1 MKSNKGNTGSKGHQ
15 SNKNNKRNHNKSNKQ
30 KRQELKEARRSRAEK
45 QAKRIRTKTLPA
57 NAIAV
62 DHSQLAP
69 NNSYSLPP
77 DFYVDRPFTCRDC
90 GKQEVWTAEQQKW
103 WCEVAKGSV
112 WSTAIRCRPCRKIER
127 DRKAEARR
135 VHLEGVR
142 RKALERSA
150 LTDPDS

>member
-1 MKSNKGNTGSKGHQ
+1 MKSS
-15 SNKNNKRNHNKSNKQ
+15 KSNKQ

-45 QAKRIRTKTLPA
+45 QAKRIKAHRAKTLPA
-57 NAIAV
+57 GTIPV

-69 NNSYSLPP
+69 NNSYSIPP

-90 GKQEVWTAEQQKW
+90 GKEEIWTAEQQKW
-103 WCEVAKGSV
+103 WCEVAKGSI

-135 VHLEGVR
+135 IHLEGVR
-142 RKALERSA
+142 RKALERGS
-150 LTDPDS
+150 LTEEEA